1 MTLFGKEGENSLPSH
16 VDYRLALSTSN
27 VGCHH
32 TLDAVTQGG
41 GLPECLLFLAGADAG
56 GLHGGLEGLYG
67 SVEVGISL
75 LIGIFFEHMVEQ
87 THTQHQLLRVLLA
100 HCLALGDSL
109 GHLAEVVVGVEV
121 KLKCRSGVAHYHF
134 VDCDIVCTAVFV
146 VMMMFTF
153 HECMF

>member
-1 MTLFGKEGENSLPSH
+1 MQPCDSCCILLLFAALEGRQMTPFSKGKNGISSH
-16 VDYRLALSTSN
+16 

-87 THTQHQLLRVLLA
+87 THTQHQFL
-100 HCLALGDSL
+100 
-109 GHLAEVVVGVEV
+109 
-121 KLKCRSGVAHYHF
+121 
-134 VDCDIVCTAVFV
+134 
-146 VMMMFTF
+146 
-153 HECMF
+153 

>member
-1 MTLFGKEGENSLPSH
+1 MTPFGKEGENSLPSH

-56 GLHGGLEGLYG
+56 GLEGLYG

-87 THTQHQLLRVLLA
+87 THTQHQFL
-100 HCLALGDSL
+100 
-109 GHLAEVVVGVEV
+109 
-121 KLKCRSGVAHYHF
+121 
-134 VDCDIVCTAVFV
+134 
-146 VMMMFTF
+146 
-153 HECMF
+153 